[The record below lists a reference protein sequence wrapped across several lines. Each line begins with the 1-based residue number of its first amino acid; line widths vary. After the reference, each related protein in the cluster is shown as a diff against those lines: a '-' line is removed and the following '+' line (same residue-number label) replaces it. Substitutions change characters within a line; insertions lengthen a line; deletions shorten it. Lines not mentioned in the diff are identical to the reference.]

1 MQEYPMFNNKGESQ
15 MDTNTRLDKIV
26 NEAKMIALY
35 DLKKKITE
43 EIEALEKKNEEIEKQ
58 PELPF

>member
-1 MQEYPMFNNKGESQ
+1 MFNNKGESQ

-43 EIEALEKKNEEIEKQ
+43 EIEALERKNEEIEKQ

>member
-1 MQEYPMFNNKGESQ
+1 
-15 MDTNTRLDKIV
+15 MDTNNRLDTMVNDAKI
-26 NEAKMIALY
+26 IALY

-43 EIEALEKKNEEIEKQ
+43 EIEALERKNEEIEKQ

>member
-58 PELPF
+58 RELPF

>member
-1 MQEYPMFNNKGESQ
+1 MFNNKGESQ